1 MAEKDILSNELLL
14 QNGAAPEELALT
26 DNAQLTVHYMNCL
39 SKEIRSRFTSDMGF
53 IVDFLN
59 EGNFDTRKTQ
69 KIVHFDALCEMMF
82 ALTNDRRFISLIEQL
97 PEKSRQGKEYT
108 MCEYPDIL
116 EENGK
121 AKGLKIGRAQGLK
134 IGRTQGLKIG
144 RTQGRKAGER
154 RLADLLTKLYAS
166 GRDSDA
172 RLAVADEA
180 FRLKL
185 YKEFHI
191 SR

>member
-108 MCEYPDIL
+108 MCEYLDML

-121 AKGLKIGRAQGLK
+121 AKGLKSGRA
-134 IGRTQGLKIG
+134 QGLKIG

-154 RLADLLTKLYAS
+154 RLADLFARLYAS

-172 RLAVADEA
+172 RLAVTDEA

-185 YKEFHI
+185 YQEFHI